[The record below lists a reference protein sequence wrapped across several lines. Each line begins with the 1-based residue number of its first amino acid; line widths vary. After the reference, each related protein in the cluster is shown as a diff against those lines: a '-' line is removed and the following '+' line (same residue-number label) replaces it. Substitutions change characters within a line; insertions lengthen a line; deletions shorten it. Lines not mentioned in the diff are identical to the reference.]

1 MSPMTPFAP
10 QTSRDRG
17 MTLIELM
24 VTVAIIGII
33 TLTMSTIMMSSNTL
47 QARTARRA
55 HVQADGRQGLSIM
68 MTELRQAG
76 ADPSNPPA
84 GIVGIVSGDSISVRV
99 RADLNGNGTIQTAE
113 PSEDVTYAYVSGT
126 KTITRDPGAGAS
138 DLMTHVQTMR
148 LTYFAA
154 DGSAITALPLNATDA
169 ARVFTIG
176 LTMTSEDRDSR
187 PLTLATRIH
196 LRNR

>member
-1 MSPMTPFAP
+1 
-10 QTSRDRG
+10 

-55 HVQADGRQGLSIM
+55 HMQADSRQGLSIM

-84 GIVGIVSGDSISVRV
+84 GIVGIVSGDSISIRV
-99 RADLNGNGTIQTAE
+99 RSDLNGNGTIQTAE
-113 PSEDVTYAYVSGT
+113 PSEDVTYAYVSGS

-138 DLMTHVQTMR
+138 AVMTHVQTMR
-148 LTYFAA
+148 LTYFAS

-169 ARVFTIG
+169 ARVYTVG
-176 LTMTSEDRDSR
+176 LTMTAEDRDSR
-187 PLTLATRIH
+187 PLTLTTRIH